1 MHTTTTA
8 HILIST
14 LLCTTHHNNHLY
26 NHQVLIK
33 IVVQE
38 WPDKWTTF
46 ISDLVGASRSSES
59 LCENNM
65 RILKLLSE
73 EVCCVALRC
82 VV

>member
-1 MHTTTTA
+1 MHTFALHHRTPSLA
-8 HILIST
+8 HISS
-14 LLCTTHHNNHLY
+14 
-26 NHQVLIK
+26 QVLIK

-73 EVCCVALRC
+73 EVC
-82 VV
+82 